1 MYFTIIIITCK
12 LKLSRHNSKTCAI
25 RYCHNPLYAGLHY
38 RNVRQYWSGYVVT
51 HSNPVYHGQV
61 SSVCM
66 HLDFPYVTN
75 TMPLM
80 QVSCLLRCITG
91 TWPASS
97 PAPPG
102 VGYPCSWC
110 SIPLSAGDTAAMCS
124 ARHSSCISHGEYTYC
139 CVFKSPCFLGAT
151 RDFEIELWQHSSPK
165 FVFFFHEHKTFYYLR
180 FVEMG

>member
-1 MYFTIIIITCK
+1 M
-12 LKLSRHNSKTCAI
+12 
-25 RYCHNPLYAGLHY
+25 
-38 RNVRQYWSGYVVT
+38 VT
-51 HSNPVYHGQV
+51 HSNPVYHGEV

-139 CVFKSPCFLGAT
+139 CVFKSPCFLAAT
-151 RDFEIELWQHSSPK
+151 RDFEIELWQHSIGSIFPLQNL
-165 FVFFFHEHKTFYYLR
+165 FFFFMNTKHFITYVSLKWDKLTYKGAVCL
-180 FVEMG
+180 